1 MALRRHHVDHRVRD
15 DLHPLT
21 GEPSERKFRLGNPLQ
36 SEQAAFR
43 WVVAVVIAA
52 AVVIALAELV
62 STTVGFVAAL
72 LLGITVALVAAR
84 GAWRMIRG
92 EDELDGEGPEGA
104 AADEASGKPDRD

>member
-1 MALRRHHVDHRVRD
+1 VDHRVRD

-21 GEPSERKFRLGNPLQ
+21 GQPNEKKFRLGNPLQ

-43 WVVAVVIAA
+43 WVMAVIAAA
-52 AVVIALAELV
+52 AVVIAIAKLV
-62 STTVGFVAAL
+62 STAVGFVAAL
-72 LLGITVALVAAR
+72 LLGVTVAVIAAR

-104 AADEASGKPDRD
+104 AAADSRRD

>member
-1 MALRRHHVDHRVRD
+1 MDHRVRD

-21 GEPSERKFRLGNPLQ
+21 GKPSESRFRLGNPLQ

-104 AADEASGKPDRD
+104 AANQPSEKTDGD